1 MPREGSGAAVLGRE
15 GGGGRSQGEHLRMVC
30 VSALLT
36 LHLDLVKEAV
46 PPSGI
51 LCPTPRTSLLSAHSP
66 LQAPLATLALLLRN
80 HLGAARTPDIS
91 SPTPL

>member
-1 MPREGSGAAVLGRE
+1 MPREGGGAAVSM
-15 GGGGRSQGEHLRMVC
+15 SQGEHRRMVS

-46 PPSGI
+46 PPSEI
-51 LCPTPRTSLLSAHSP
+51 LCPAPRASLLSAQSP
-66 LQAPLATLALLLRN
+66 LQAPLATLASLLRN
-80 HLGAARTPDIS
+80 HLGAARAPAIS